1 MSVGR
6 EIYLNSER
14 FEAFISL
21 TICLYMFRIVG
32 GLVLTLILMILN
44 VAIIENVLNRNSKD
58 MCMQRNYIE
67 NFTDS
72 SPNEKI

>member
-1 MSVGR
+1 
-6 EIYLNSER
+6 
-14 FEAFISL
+14 
-21 TICLYMFRIVG
+21 MFRIVG

-44 VAIIENVLNRNSKD
+44 VAIIENVVNRNSND

-67 NFTDS
+67 NCTDS